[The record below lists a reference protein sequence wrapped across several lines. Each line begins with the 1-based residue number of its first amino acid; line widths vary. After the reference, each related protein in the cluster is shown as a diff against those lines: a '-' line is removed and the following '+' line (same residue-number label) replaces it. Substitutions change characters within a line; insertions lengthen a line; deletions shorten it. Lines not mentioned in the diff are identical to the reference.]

1 MIWNP
6 EFRKNIQLE
15 LNPVKLVLM
24 PVVIGMIFAIV
35 YLIRLDNAPLLQTA
49 SLVLF
54 TLLVFAWGT
63 KMAVESLIN
72 EFNDRTWDSQ
82 RMTAISPWSLAWGK
96 LLGSSLFAWY
106 GGLFCLLIFAA
117 STAAMPADGWR
128 MLKMLLFIIFA
139 GTCIQTTMFA
149 SILTEFAKKREAAK
163 MRVSSY
169 SIVAVLLLMQIAS
182 FAVPAYNTYDTVQW
196 FGIELHPFDI
206 MVYSSLFFCLWGT
219 VGMYRAM
226 RKELQFESRP
236 TVWALFLI
244 SMMIYCAGFISSGAK
259 LSFAD
264 QLLICCF
271 CSFVIAVSSFYIM
284 LLTEPKHLVDFRL
297 IRRKAQQK
305 DWAGLMTK
313 IPAWLISLLLAAILC
328 AVVSVLTSTAWLTDL
343 NKDYNFFQQLSPF
356 AMLLFCLR
364 DLGIVLYVNFS
375 STKKNRDVT
384 AFFYLV
390 ILYILV
396 PGLLQIA
403 EANVLL
409 PWFLP
414 FLESNV
420 INTILPIAVQAGFA
434 LTFAWRKM
442 KAEFV

>member
-24 PVVIGMIFAIV
+24 PGVISMIFAIV
-35 YLIRLDNAPLLQTA
+35 YLISVDNKEPAAPPLQIA

-54 TLLVFAWGT
+54 ALLVFVWGT
-63 KMAVESLIN
+63 KMAVESLIS

-82 RMTAISPWSLAWGK
+82 RMTAIGPWSLAWGK

-106 GGLFCLLIFAA
+106 GGLFCLLVFAA
-117 STAAMPADGWR
+117 STAAIPAEGR
-128 MLKMLLFIIFA
+128 QMLKMLLFIIFA
-139 GTCIQTTMFA
+139 GTCIQTTMLA

-169 SIVAVLLLMQIAS
+169 SIVALLLLMQVSS
-182 FAVPAYNTYDTVQW
+182 FVTPAYNAQETGHW
-196 FGIELHPFDI
+196 FGMELHPFDI
-206 MVYSSLFFCLWGT
+206 MLYSSLFFCLWGI

-244 SMMIYCAGFISSGAK
+244 SMMIYCAGFIPPDAK

-264 QLLICCF
+264 QLLICCWI
-271 CSFVIAVSSFYIM
+271 SFAIAVISLYIM

-297 IRRKAQQK
+297 IRSRARQK

-313 IPAWLISLLLAAILC
+313 IPAWLISFLLAAMLC
-328 AVVSVLTSTAWLTDL
+328 AVMLVFSAANLTDL
-343 NKDYNFFQQLSPF
+343 TKEQDFFIQFSPL
-356 AMLLFCLR
+356 ALILFCLR
-364 DLGIVLYVNFS
+364 DIGIVLYVNFS

-384 AFFYLV
+384 ALFYLA
-390 ILYILV
+390 ILYMLV
-396 PGLLQIA
+396 PGLIQIA
-403 EANVLL
+403 GVKMLL

-414 FLESNV
+414 FVASNV
-420 INTILPIAVQAGFA
+420 INTLLPVAVQAGFSLNA
-434 LTFAWRKM
+434 AWQKM
-442 KAEFV
+442 K

>member
-15 LNPVKLVLM
+15 LNPVKLALM

-35 YLIRLDNAPLLQTA
+35 YLSVDKNKPAAPPLQMA
-49 SLVLF
+49 SLILF
-54 TLLVFAWGT
+54 AVLVFAWGT
-63 KMAVESLIN
+63 KMAVESLIS

-82 RMTAISPWSLAWGK
+82 RMTAIGPWSLAWGK

-106 GGLFCLLIFAA
+106 GGLFCLLVFAA
-117 STAAMPADGWR
+117 SSAAIPAAEGQQ
-128 MLKMLLFIIFA
+128 MLKMLLFIIFV
-139 GTCIQTTMFA
+139 GSCIQTTMFA

-169 SIVAVLLLMQIAS
+169 SIVAVLLLAQISS
-182 FAVPAYNTYDTVQW
+182 FAAAACNAHDIAHW
-196 FGIELHPFDI
+196 FGIRLHPFDI
-206 MVYSSLFFCLWGT
+206 MLYSSLFFCLWGT

-244 SMMIYCAGFISSGAK
+244 SMMIYCAGFIPPDAK

-264 QLLICCF
+264 RLLICCWI
-271 CSFVIAVSSFYIM
+271 SFAITVISLYIM

-297 IRRKAQQK
+297 IRSRARQK

-313 IPAWLISLLLAAILC
+313 IPAWLISLLLAAMLC
-328 AVVSVLTSTAWLTDL
+328 AVMLVFSAANLTDL
-343 NKDYNFFQQLSPF
+343 PKEQDFFIQFSPL
-356 AMLLFCLR
+356 ALILFCLR
-364 DLGIVLYVNFS
+364 DIGIVLYVNFS

-384 AFFYLV
+384 ALFYIA
-390 ILYILV
+390 ILYMLV

-403 EANVLL
+403 GAKVLL
-409 PWFLP
+409 PWFIP
-414 FLESNV
+414 FVKSNI
-420 INTILPIAVQAGFA
+420 INTILPGAVQAGFV
-434 LTFAWRKM
+434 LMLAWK
-442 KAEFV
+442 KAK